1 MLQSI
6 NKHKL
11 YFYIVSFL
19 FISTIINYNILI
31 TFNKF
36 FLVNNIKIN
45 TNFPNIDEKILN
57 QINYLLDKNIFFIK
71 KNYVLKNLTDLN
83 FLENIEIK
91 KNYPSTILIKASK
104 TDIIGIT
111 YLNQKKYYV
120 GLNGSFI
127 YSENL
132 SVDKK
137 LPLIFG
143 TFKISKYIEL
153 LSILKNQNMNTDLIS
168 KYYFHK
174 NKRWDLYFE
183 NNTIIKLPNTKIE
196 KAIEKYKGLKKEIK
210 PNTIIDL
217 RITDRIIIKND

>member
-31 TFNKF
+31 TFSKF

>member
-1 MLQSI
+1 M
-6 NKHKL
+6 
-11 YFYIVSFL
+11 
-19 FISTIINYNILI
+19 INYNILND
-31 TFNKF
+31 FKKF
-36 FLVNNIKIN
+36 FLISNIQIK
-45 TNFPNIDEKILN
+45 TNFTKIDKKILT
-57 QINYLLDKNIFFIK
+57 QINYLFDKNIFFIK
-71 KNYVLKNLTDLN
+71 KNHVLENLIDLN

-104 TDIIGIT
+104 TDIIGVT

>member
-6 NKHKL
+6 NKYKL

-104 TDIIGIT
+104 TDIIGVT